1 MDCIGIAIKLFV
13 HTYIG
18 YSHVARAWEYS
29 LICSKEVT
37 ACMEKRSFHKTRTKM
52 RARHNSRYG
61 EIQCMPSINIVNI
74 AMKATS
80 TEQIAIAISIAI
92 TN

>member
-1 MDCIGIAIKLFV
+1 MDYIGITIKLVV

-18 YSHVARAWEYS
+18 YSHVARVWEYS

-61 EIQCMPSINIVNI
+61 EIQSVPSISIVNI
-74 AMKATS
+74 AMK
-80 TEQIAIAISIAI
+80 EQIAIAISIAI